1 MAIKVDLDMK
11 CADISFVTEYEILN
25 RIQHRDLVPILTACS
40 TINSNGDAFKALIYE
55 FMPNRNLDT
64 WLHNTYSGSSSK
76 CFSLAQRPSI
86 ATNIADAL
94 AYLHNDCERQIVHCD
109 LKPTNIL
116 LDDDMNA
123 YLGDFGI
130 ARFIEHSGLVT
141 STGLKGTIGYKAPE
155 YAQSVHASIHGD
167 VYSFE
172 IVHLE
177 MLTGKKTDRPYV

>member
-1 MAIKVDLDMK
+1 MPCVLSPHA
-11 CADISFVTEYEILN
+11 VTLLGMRRLTN
-25 RIQHRDLVPILTACS
+25 RL
-40 TINSNGDAFKALIYE
+40 G
-55 FMPNRNLDT
+55 
-64 WLHNTYSGSSSK
+64 
-76 CFSLAQRPSI
+76 RPELS
-86 ATNIADAL
+86 APHL
-94 AYLHNDCERQIVHCD
+94 IVHCD